1 MKRRDFIANSL
12 AASVLPVFMNGFSL
26 SGLGGIGT
34 NETLDDKVLVVI
46 QLSGGND
53 GLNTVIPVSSYGTYR
68 SARANIAIPENKL
81 IKIPQSDKIGLHP
94 SMGPISEMFR
104 NGQATL
110 IHDVGYPDPDFSH
123 FRSTD
128 IWNTASASDKV
139 ISSGWVGRY
148 LADLHPGYP
157 VNYPN
162 DLYPDPLA
170 IQIGAISNLAFQST
184 VNSMGMSIS
193 DPSKFYDLIE
203 NKADDVPDTLA
214 GKELSYLRRIA
225 SQTNQYSEVIKKA
238 SAKVT
243 QQKTYPND
251 KLSAQLKIV
260 ARLIAGGLKTQVYY
274 VNLGGFDTHS
284 GQTEQ
289 SDTSTGVHAN
299 LLKNL
304 SEAISVFYADLKA
317 LGVSKKVTGM
327 TFSEFGRRIKSNGSN
342 GTDHGSSAPMFIF
355 GEELNSTVI
364 GNPYDIPS
372 NLSAADNVP
381 MQYDFRSVYG
391 TILQNWFCFPSDNLR
406 NVLFSNFQNL
416 PVFKSGACGAVLT
429 EENSVTP
436 DFKNYPNPF
445 QALTSFEFNSIG
457 GNCMIQIFDT
467 MGRELKVPVNGVFE
481 AGLHVKPVDLT
492 ILPTGVYMARFQN
505 RQNQS
510 VIRIVK
516 A

>member
-12 AASVLPVFMNGFSL
+12 AASVLPVFLNGFSL
-26 SGLGGIGT
+26 SGLGSLGI
-34 NETLDDKVLVVI
+34 NDPLDDKVLVVI

-53 GLNTVIPVSSYGTYR
+53 GLNTVIPVSSYAGYR
-68 SARANIAIPENKL
+68 NARTNIAIPENKL

-94 SMGPISEMFR
+94 SMGAFSEMFK

-110 IHDVGYPDPDFSH
+110 IHDVGYPNPDFSH

-148 LADLHPGYP
+148 MADLHPGYP
-157 VNYPN
+157 VNYPSE
-162 DLYPDPLA
+162 LYPDPLA

-184 VNSMGMSIS
+184 VHSMGMSIS

-203 NKADDVPDTLA
+203 NKVEDVPDTLA
-214 GKELSYLRRIA
+214 GKELGYLRRVA
-225 SQTNQYSEVIKKA
+225 SQTNQYSEVIKAA

-260 ARLIAGGLKTQVYY
+260 ARLIAGGLRTQVYY

-289 SDTSTGVHAN
+289 GDPTVGVHAT

-304 SEAISVFYADLKA
+304 SESISVFYADLKA
-317 LGVSKKVTGM
+317 LGVAKKVTGM
-327 TFSEFGRRIKSNGSN
+327 TFSEFGRRIKSNASN
-342 GTDHGSSAPMFIF
+342 GTDHGSSAPMFVF
-355 GEELNSTVI
+355 GDNVNPVVI
-364 GNPYDIPS
+364 GKPYDIPS

-391 TILQNWFCFPSDNLR
+391 TILQNWFCFPAENTG
-406 NVLFSNFQNL
+406 NVLFNNFQNL
-416 PVFKSGACGAVLT
+416 PIFKSGACGAVLT
-429 EENSVTP
+429 EENGVNP

-445 QALTSFEFNSIG
+445 QAQTNFEFNSIG
-457 GNCMIQIFDT
+457 GNCMIQVFDM
-467 MGRELKVPVNGVFE
+467 MGRELKVALNGTFE
-481 AGLHVKPVDLT
+481 PGLYVKPIDLSY
-492 ILPTGVYMARFQN
+492 LSTGVYVARFQN
-505 RQNQS
+505 QQNQS